1 MHQWNLTP
9 DEAIATQDALRGK
22 VQRTNGFVPTE
33 IRTVAGVD
41 VDYSDAGR
49 AAIVV
54 LSFPDLAPVTQAV
67 ATVSSPFPYVPG
79 LLSFRE
85 CPSALAAWEQ
95 LTVKPDLIICD
106 GQGLAHPRRFG
117 LACHMG
123 VLLDIPSIGCA
134 KTHFIGTYDE
144 PGPHAGDSTP
154 LRDGDEVIGYVLRTR
169 ADTKPLFVSIGHKID
184 LDTAA
189 DFVLRCTRG
198 FRLPETTR
206 AADHLARGH

>member
-9 DEAIATQDALRGK
+9 YEAIAVQDALRDK
-22 VQRTNGFVPTE
+22 VQRTNGFVPAE

-41 VDYSDAGR
+41 VDYSDVGR

-144 PGPHAGDSTP
+144 PGPHAGDRTP
-154 LRDGDEVIGYVLRTR
+154 LRDGDEVIGCVLRTR